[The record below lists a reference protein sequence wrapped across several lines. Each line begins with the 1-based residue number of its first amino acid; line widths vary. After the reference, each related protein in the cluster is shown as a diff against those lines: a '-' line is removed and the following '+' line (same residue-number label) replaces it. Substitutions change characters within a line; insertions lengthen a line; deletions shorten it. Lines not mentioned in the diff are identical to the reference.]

1 MKLTKRSGKLLD
13 EAIDKSLDLIKEET
27 DYQIYFKKMLKKF
40 GVKSPMELKGEE
52 RKKFFTA
59 VKAGWSKNK
68 K

>member
-52 RKKFFTA
+52 RKKFFVA

>member
-27 DYQIYFKKMLKKF
+27 DYQVFFKKMLKKF
-40 GVKSPMELKGEE
+40 GVKSPMELKGDK
-52 RKKFFTA
+52 RKQFFAA